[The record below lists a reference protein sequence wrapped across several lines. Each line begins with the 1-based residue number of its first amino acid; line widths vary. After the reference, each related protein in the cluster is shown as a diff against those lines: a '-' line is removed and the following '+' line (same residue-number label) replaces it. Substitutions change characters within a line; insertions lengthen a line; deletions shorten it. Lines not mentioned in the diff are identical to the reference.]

1 MANRLKYAYDRAKLT
16 VRISPE
22 LHALVK
28 EKCIEIG
35 VSLQDLV
42 TYALIQ
48 NLKLEKNIKDYKNLS
63 AILTNTQIR
72 EMLKALKEKTNDK
85 ENSKEIAKDIIRTE
99 QKI

>member
-1 MANRLKYAYDRAKLT
+1 MPNRLKYAYNRAKLT

-22 LHALVK
+22 LHTLVK
-28 EKCIEIG
+28 NKCEDIG

-48 NLKLEKNIKDYKNLS
+48 NLKLENNIKDYKNLS

-85 ENSKEIAKDIIRTE
+85 ENSKEITKDIMRTE

>member
-1 MANRLKYAYDRAKLT
+1 MPNRLKYAYHRAKLT

-22 LHALVK
+22 LHTLVK
-28 EKCIEIG
+28 NKCEDIG

-48 NLKLEKNIKDYKNLS
+48 NLKLENNIKDYKNLS

-72 EMLKALKEKTNDK
+72 EMLKALKEKTTTK
-85 ENSKEIAKDIIRTE
+85 KI
-99 QKI
+99 QKK